1 MQEKQACQNPAV
13 KPKRNRIL
21 RGFLMIAGTI
31 SLVFAAIGVVLPLI
45 PTTPLLLLAVACYCR
60 SSERMYSWL
69 LNNRMFGEYI
79 RNYKEGRGIPLKT
92 KATALA
98 ILWLTIGASTL
109 LFVPILIIQ
118 IALLVVAVAVTV
130 HILRIPTYRKK

>member
-1 MQEKQACQNPAV
+1 M

-31 SLVFAAIGVVLPLI
+31 SLVFAAIGVALPLI

-69 LNNRMFGEYI
+69 LNNRMLGEYI

>member
-1 MQEKQACQNPAV
+1 V

-69 LNNRMFGEYI
+69 LNNRMLGEYI